1 MWETKTLPGKK
12 YGYIVPLPISTLLQ
26 PLQTA
31 WRGFPWPTLGGL
43 WLSVRKSE
51 GVPIFQRPTGQVS

>member
-1 MWETKTLPGKK
+1 MRCETKTLPSKK
-12 YGYIVPLPISTLLQ
+12 YGYIVSLPISTLLQ

-43 WLSVRKSE
+43 WLSVSRSE
-51 GVPIFQRPTGQVS
+51 VVKVS